1 MHILVTGAGGFVG
14 DALVRRLLAGAGA
27 APAFTRLTLVDRQFS
42 ARPDDPR
49 VTALAGDIAN
59 AGIWAD
65 ALNQPADLVFHLA
78 SVPGGLAERDFDL
91 GMAANLGGTQGLLD
105 ALRRQQSPARLVFAS
120 SVAVYGDPLPD
131 QVDDATPARP
141 GLSYGMQKLV
151 GELLVTDYSRRGFID
166 GSSLRLPGIVARP
179 PAPSGLISA
188 FMSEVMWAARDHRPV
203 RLPVSEQ
210 GVCWWMSVAAAVE
223 ALLHA
228 ASLPGQ
234 GRVWLPPVLRLT
246 LGELVAALTD
256 RFGPFPVTY
265 APDPAV
271 EAKFARQPP
280 LIAAAARAAGFRDDG
295 DVAGLIKAALDQ
307 GEYTP

>member
-1 MHILVTGAGGFVG
+1 MHILVTGADGFVG
-14 DALVRRLLAGAGA
+14 AALVRHLLAGGG
-27 APAFTRLTLVDRQFS
+27 PTFTRLTLVDRQFT
-42 ARPDDPR
+42 APPDDPR
-49 VTALAGDIAN
+49 VTALAGDIAD

-65 ALNQPADLVFHLA
+65 ALAAGGADLVFHLA
-78 SVPGGLAERDFDL
+78 SIPGGLAERNYDL
-91 GMAANLGGTQGLLD
+91 GMAVNLGGTLGLLD
-105 ALRRQQSPARLVFAS
+105 ALRRQERPARLVFAS
-120 SVAVYGDPLPD
+120 SVAVYGDPLPA
-131 QVDDATPARP
+131 QVDDDTPARP
-141 GLSYGMQKLV
+141 RLSYGMQKLA

-188 FMSEVMWAARDHRPV
+188 FMSEVMWAAVDHRPV

-210 GVCWWMSVAAAVE
+210 GVCWWMSVAAAVDT
-223 ALLHA
+223 LLHA

-256 RFGPFPVTY
+256 RFGPFAVTY

-280 LIAAAARAAGFRDDG
+280 LIATAARAAGFRDDG
-295 DVAGLIKAALDQ
+295 DVAGLIKAAV
-307 GEYTP
+307 G

>member
-1 MHILVTGAGGFVG
+1 MHILITGAGGFVG
-14 DALVRRLLAGAGA
+14 AALVSRLLAGAG
-27 APAFTRLTLVDRQFS
+27 PAFTRLTLVDRQFS
-42 ARPDDPR
+42 ALPDDPR
-49 VTALAGDIAN
+49 VTALAGDIADT
-59 AGIWAD
+59 GIWAD
-65 ALNQPADLVFHLA
+65 ALANGGADLVFHLA

-91 GMAANLGGTQGLLD
+91 GMAANLGGTLGLLD

-203 RLPVSEQ
+203 CLPVSEQ
-210 GVCWWMSVAAAVE
+210 GVCWWMSVKASVD

-228 ASLPGQ
+228 AALPGQ

-256 RFGPFPVTY
+256 RFGAFDVTY
-265 APDPAV
+265 APDPVV

-280 LIAAAARAAGFRDDG
+280 LIATAARAAGFRDDG
-295 DVAGLIKAALDQ
+295 DVAGLITAAV
-307 GEYTP
+307 G

>member
-1 MHILVTGAGGFVG
+1 MHILVTGADGFVG
-14 DALVRRLLAGAGA
+14 AALVRRLLAGAG
-27 APAFTRLTLVDRQFS
+27 PAFTRLTLIDRQVCTL
-42 ARPDDPR
+42 PHDPR
-49 VTALAGDIAN
+49 ITSLAGDIAN
-59 AGIWAD
+59 PGIWPDVLAD
-65 ALNQPADLVFHLA
+65 GGADLVFHLA

-91 GMAANLGGTQGLLD
+91 GMAANLGGTLGLLD
-105 ALRRQQSPARLVFAS
+105 ALRRQNRPARLVFAS

-131 QVDDATPARP
+131 QVDDDTPAGP

-210 GVCWWMSVAAAVE
+210 GVCWWMSVAAAVD

-228 ASLPGQ
+228 AALPGR

-246 LGELVAALTD
+246 LGELVVALTD
-256 RFGPFPVTY
+256 RFGPFDVIY

-271 EAKFARQPP
+271 EAKFACQPP
-280 LIAAAARAAGFRDDG
+280 LIATAARAAGFRDDG
-295 DVAGLIKAALDQ
+295 DVAGLIKAAV
-307 GEYTP
+307 G

>member
-1 MHILVTGAGGFVG
+1 MHILITGADGFVG
-14 DALVRRLLAGAGA
+14 AALVRHLLNGGG
-27 APAFTRLTLVDRQFS
+27 PAFTRLTLVDRQFT
-42 ARPDDPR
+42 AAPDDPR
-49 VTALAGDIAN
+49 VTALAGDIAD

-65 ALNQPADLVFHLA
+65 ALAAGGADLVFHLA
-78 SVPGGLAERDFDL
+78 SIPGGLAERNYDL
-91 GMAANLGGTQGLLD
+91 GMAVNLGGTLGLLD
-105 ALRRQQSPARLVFAS
+105 ALRRQESPARLVFAS

-131 QVDDATPARP
+131 QVNDDTPPRP
-141 GLSYGMQKLV
+141 RLSYGTQKLM
-151 GELLVTDYSRRGFID
+151 GELLVTDCSRRGFID

-210 GVCWWMSVAAAVE
+210 GVCWWMSVKAAVD

-256 RFGPFPVTY
+256 RFGPFDVTY

-271 EAKFARQPP
+271 ESTFARQPP

-295 DVAGLIKAALDQ
+295 DVVGLIKAAV
-307 GEYTP
+307 G

>member
-14 DALVRRLLAGAGA
+14 DALVRRLLAGVE
-27 APAFTRLTLVDRQFS
+27 PRLTRLTLVDRQFS
-42 ARPDDPR
+42 ALPDDPR
-49 VTALAGDIAN
+49 VIPVTGDIAD

-65 ALNQPADLVFHLA
+65 ALADGGADLVFHLA

-91 GMAANLGGTQGLLD
+91 GMAANLGGTLGLLD

-131 QVDDATPARP
+131 QVDNATPARP

-151 GELLVTDYSRRGFID
+151 GELLVTDYSRRGFVE

-210 GVCWWMSVAAAVE
+210 GVCWWMSVKAAVE

-234 GRVWLPPVLRLT
+234 GRVWLPPVLRLS

-256 RFGPFPVTY
+256 RFGPFDVTY

-280 LIAAAARAAGFRDDG
+280 LIATAARAAGFRDDG
-295 DVAGLIKAALDQ
+295 DVAGLIRAAV
-307 GEYTP
+307 G